1 MDKLIAA
8 FPAQVLE
15 AVELTKDIRLS
26 KRAHTI
32 NNVLVCGLGGS
43 GIGGNL
49 AQDLTADQISVPVI
63 VNKGYELPGFAG
75 DNTLLILC
83 SYSGNTEETL
93 SCAAQAVERGLKPVC
108 VSSGGKLKEL
118 AQKHGFDFIQVP
130 GGAPPRTTLGYSST
144 ILLYILDQ
152 FALIDLTVSE
162 EITGVSE
169 FLTREQEG
177 IKANSQALAKLLK
190 DKSVIVYSEDRI
202 ESAALRLKQQI
213 NENSKSNSWINVIP
227 ELNHNELVGWKFK
240 NDTFAGLFLR
250 TDYEN
255 PRNVLRFDF
264 IRSTVEANVQSVHEV
279 RAKGESL
286 LEQYFYLIHFGDWLS
301 YYMALEHGVDPIEV
315 YVIDKLKNHLSS
327 IDNG

>member
-1 MDKLIAA
+1 MDKLIEA
-8 FPAQVLE
+8 FPAQLLE
-15 AVELTKDIRLS
+15 AVELTKHIRLS

-32 NNVLVCGLGGS
+32 NNILVCGLGGS

-49 AQDLTADQISVPVI
+49 AFDLTADQITVPI
-63 VNKGYELPGFAG
+63 LVNKGYELPGFAG

-93 SCAAQAVERGLKPVC
+93 SCAAQAVERGLKYVC
-108 VSSGGKLKEL
+108 IASGGKLGEL
-118 AQKHGFDFIQVP
+118 AGKHGFDFIQVP

-162 EITGVSE
+162 EITSVSE
-169 FLTREQEG
+169 FLTREQAG
-177 IKANSQALAKLLK
+177 IKAESQALAKLLK
-190 DKSVIVYSEDRI
+190 DKAVIVYSEDRI
-202 ESAALRLKQQI
+202 QSAALRLKQQI
-213 NENSKSNSWINVIP
+213 NENSKSPSWSNVIP

-240 NDTFAGLFLR
+240 NDTLAGLFLR
-250 TDYEN
+250 TDFEN

-264 IRSTVEANVQSVHEV
+264 IRDTVAANVSIVQEV
-279 RAKGESL
+279 RAKGDNL

-301 YYMALEHGVDPIEV
+301 YYLAIEHGVDPVEV
-315 YVIDKLKNHLSS
+315 HVIDKLKNHLNEV
-327 IDNG
+327 I

>member
-1 MDKLIAA
+1 MDKLIEK
-8 FPAQVLE
+8 FPAQMLE
-15 AVELTKDIRLS
+15 AVELTKGIKLS

-43 GIGGNL
+43 GIAGNL
-49 AQDLTADQISVPVI
+49 AYDLTADQITVPVL
-63 VNKGYELPGFAG
+63 VNKGYELPSFAG

-108 VSSGGKLKEL
+108 VASGGKLKEL
-118 AQKHGFDFIQVP
+118 AQKHNFDFIQVP
-130 GGAPPRTTLGYSST
+130 GGAPPRTTLGFGST

-162 EITGVSE
+162 EITALSE
-169 FLTREQEG
+169 FLTHEQAG
-177 IKANSQALAKLLK
+177 IKADSQVLAKVLK
-190 DKSVIVYSEDRI
+190 DKTVIVYSEGRI
-202 ESAALRLKQQI
+202 ESAILRLKQQI
-213 NENSKSNSWINVIP
+213 NENSKSNCWINVLP

-240 NDTFAGLFLR
+240 NDTLAALFFR
-250 TDYEN
+250 TDFEN

-264 IRSTVEANVQSVHEV
+264 IHPVVAANVSMVQEV
-279 RAKGESL
+279 KAKGKTL

-301 YYMALEHGVDPIEV
+301 YYMAIEHGVDPVEV
-315 YVIDKLKNHLSS
+315 HVIDKLKNHLSS
-327 IDNG
+327 VA

>member
-1 MDKLIAA
+1 MMDKLIEA
-8 FPAQVLE
+8 FPAQMLE
-15 AVELTKDIRLS
+15 AVELTKHIRLS

-49 AQDLTADQISVPVI
+49 AYDLTVDQIVVPVL
-63 VNKGYELPGFAG
+63 VNKGYELPEFAG
-75 DNTLLILC
+75 ENTLLILC
-83 SYSGNTEETL
+83 SYSGNTEETI
-93 SCAAQAVERGLKPVC
+93 SCATQAIERGLKPVC
-108 VSSGGKLKEL
+108 VASGGKLKEL
-118 AQKHGFDFIQVP
+118 ASKHGFDFIQVP

-162 EITGVSE
+162 EITSLSE
-169 FLTREQEG
+169 FLTREQQG
-177 IKANSQALAKLLK
+177 IKADTQALAKILK
-190 DKSVIVYSEDRI
+190 DKTVIVYSEDRI
-202 ESAALRLKQQI
+202 QSAALRLKQQI

-240 NDTFAGLFLR
+240 NDTLAALFLR
-250 TDYEN
+250 TDHEN

-264 IRSTVEANVQSVHEV
+264 IRSTVEANVSSVQEV

-301 YYMALEHGVDPIEV
+301 YYMAIEHGVDPVEV
-315 YVIDKLKNHLSS
+315 NVIDKLKNHLSEVA
-327 IDNG
+327 